1 MTTSKT
7 CSRALTAVAVAALA
21 FSGLAAC
28 SDDDKSAK
36 GTSGEILLGTMQ
48 PISSTIYST
57 TLVRDGAEAAIEA
70 INAKGGVNGQKLK
83 LETCDTSFDANKE
96 LSCTRKL
103 IDDGVVA
110 FVAPMVMVDQTGRS
124 HALAEKSGVAMIGTR
139 GIVMA
144 DMQSPISFPSTA
156 GLAGW
161 AYGSIASLVKAGS
174 TKISILV
181 DDNPASQGAAALFQ
195 AAVAS
200 AGMTPVNVVNADPN
214 ADPTFTSAAAKAIAG
229 ADGLALAIAPNNYPK
244 SVQAIRRAG
253 YTGPISNPSSMM
265 TSENIKTLG
274 KDAEG
279 VLLASQFGSTA
290 ETSDPEIKRFLDEV
304 TKYKPSTGI
313 DESVLA
319 GWVSI
324 QLFAKAMAHVD
335 DIDAKKVLDTFTNL
349 TEPIDMGDVMPPY
362 QVKGNTSTVEDQPRM
377 FNHFIRTLGVKDGT
391 YVTEGDFIDPFTELS
406 DQAK

>member
-1 MTTSKT
+1 VKISST
-7 CSRALTAVAVAALA
+7 CSRALAAVAAAALA
-21 FSGLAAC
+21 VSGLAAC
-28 SDDDKSAK
+28 SDDDNGAK
-36 GTSGEILLGTMQ
+36 GTPGEILLGTMQ
-48 PISSTIYST
+48 PISSTVYST
-57 TLVRDGAEAAIEA
+57 KLVKDGAEAAIEA

-83 LETCDTSFDANKE
+83 LETCDTAFDANKE

-110 FVAPMVMVDQTGRS
+110 FVAPMLMVDQSGRA
-124 HALAEKSGVAMIGTR
+124 HALAEKSGIAMIGTR

-161 AYGSIASLVKAGS
+161 SYGTIASLVKAGS

-200 AGMTPVNVVNADPN
+200 AGMEPVNVVTADPKG
-214 ADPTFTSAAAKAIAG
+214 DPTFTSAAAKAIAG

-244 SVQAIRRAG
+244 AVQAIRRAG

-265 TSENIKTLG
+265 TSANFKTLG

-279 VLLASQFGSTA
+279 VLMASHFGPTV
-290 ETSDPEIKRFLDEV
+290 ETSDPEIKRFADEMA
-304 TKYKPSTGI
+304 KYKPNTGI

-324 QLFAKAMAHVD
+324 QLFAKGMADVD
-335 DIDAKKVLDTFTNL
+335 DIDAKKVLDTFMNL

-362 QVKGNTSTVEDQPRM
+362 QVKGNESTVNDQPRM
-377 FNHFIRTLGVKDGT
+377 FNHFIRTLGVEDGK
-391 YVTEGDFIDPFTELS
+391 YVTEGDFIDPFVELS
-406 DQAK
+406 DRAK